1 LGYLNRL
8 SWLLDPRAVIQGI
21 LDESSKDMLRQGFRR
36 QVFVKISVSGQ
47 LVSKPVGISQS
58 A

>member
-1 LGYLNRL
+1 
-8 SWLLDPRAVIQGI
+8 VIQGI

-36 QVFVKISVSGQ
+36 QVFVKISVLGQ